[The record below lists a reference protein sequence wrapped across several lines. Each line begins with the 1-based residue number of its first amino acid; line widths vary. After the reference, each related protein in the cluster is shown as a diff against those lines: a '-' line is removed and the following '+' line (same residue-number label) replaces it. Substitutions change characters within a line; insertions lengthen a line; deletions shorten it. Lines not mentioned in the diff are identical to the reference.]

1 MAIATLLQ
9 LFVIL
14 SLRKFIHLKMS
25 KNIDALLD
33 QHQIRKT
40 ACRKDMLSHFY
51 KKKYAISFPQ
61 LEKALKTHDRTSV
74 FRNLIF
80 FEEMG
85 FIHKLSDSEGVVK
98 YALCEEKCFGHQHTD
113 EHIHFTCT
121 NCNNTFCLDEKKL
134 PEIRMPKGFFL
145 ESFSIIAKGICD
157 KCGHKMNKI
166 A

>member
-1 MAIATLLQ
+1 
-9 LFVIL
+9 
-14 SLRKFIHLKMS
+14 MS
-25 KNIDALLD
+25 INIDAILD

-51 KKKYAISFPQ
+51 KKKHAISFPQ
-61 LEKALKTHDRTSV
+61 LEKALKMHDRTSV

-85 FIHKLSDSEGVVK
+85 FVHKLSDSEGVVK

-121 NCNNTFCLDEKKL
+121 TCNNTFCLDEKKL

-157 KCGHKMNKI
+157 NCGHKMNRI